1 MNFIT
6 TLLEQYKLM
15 ESLDSVIKSN
25 PAIPEQTIRTYHQH
39 SLPDGNKSDKLLS
52 HVLKLHKAGE
62 ITPDRAA
69 ELKPHLTALHL
80 SNQLNKI
87 SSLKTLDDHKN
98 ATVGMNT
105 DTKKERIITNTPT
118 IYDTDDILVKQHLN
132 HESAI
137 KGAALHPKNPVRNRT
152 NEPGKA
158 SWCVSVDDTQGK
170 EHFDKYTEKGTHP
183 LYTIHNKKTKRTTA
197 FVADP
202 ERTYLEIRDERDELK
217 SPYHLIVNNPGV
229 EKSKPGRFLLNH
241 DPKLEDL
248 IRRIPH
254 YASADDLHKIL
265 AGKSASDKVAVFSH
279 PNHNQTHIDA
289 IMADKSKSS
298 IPAKRNAIHSEH
310 VTSDHI
316 YNAIN
321 DDPLVSNEAMKHRNV
336 TSDHI
341 DKILD
346 TDHEDSII
354 TALHHENLSPDNINK
369 AFAYRGENEMGA
381 YAIQHPNAN
390 VDNLTKALDSE
401 ERAAGGMA
409 MNHPKI
415 NSGHIDQALSH
426 WDEEV
431 RSDAI
436 GHPLTTKKQ
445 LLAARKNEDDDMNI
459 EQIDKRLKNMK

>member
-1 MNFIT
+1 M
-6 TLLEQYKLM
+6 
-15 ESLDSVIKSN
+15 
-25 PAIPEQTIRTYHQH
+25 
-39 SLPDGNKSDKLLS
+39 
-52 HVLKLHKAGE
+52 
-62 ITPDRAA
+62 
-69 ELKPHLTALHL
+69 
-80 SNQLNKI
+80 
-87 SSLKTLDDHKN
+87 
-98 ATVGMNT
+98 
-105 DTKKERIITNTPT
+105 
-118 IYDTDDILVKQHLN
+118 
-132 HESAI
+132 
-137 KGAALHPKNPVRNRT
+137 
-152 NEPGKA
+152 
-158 SWCVSVDDTQGK
+158 
-170 EHFDKYTEKGTHP
+170 
-183 LYTIHNKKTKRTTA
+183 
-197 FVADP
+197 ADP

-248 IRRIPH
+248 IRRIPY